1 MAVQPTYW
9 DEVQV
14 VLKAADPKLRAK
26 FSDRYIFLTK
36 DNPKVMIGRSTKRDT
51 RLAAGAKNGWFDSA
65 VMSRNHARLI
75 YLPATKTVA
84 LVDAGSLHGTYVN
97 DKRVNVH
104 QFRQLYQNDTIR
116 FGIAISKGSETFP
129 PCEMKVTLN
138 HGSRNPEE
146 RPVVFKVPDSSDGE
160 DDISDID
167 DAIETSVSLIQKS
180 GMAIEKTQVLNAIDL
195 TGEEAFDGSDA
206 DPDVTVEVLEVL
218 TPGDK
223 ESEDIENRQLPVCY
237 SVEVEEVEENDASF
251 SPPEFTSSISESD
264 EKDLADSI
272 GDDESSGMEWDQQ
285 DGDCYSNGIAG
296 NVPPNDQNSSDQDCN
311 TLPPLVLSQPAQPD
325 NARRLPSNLHSIPIP
340 SSSRQTSDFNE
351 VISTESLGAKSGK
364 AEFFQAREYNRR
376 VCFGSERDM
385 EDSQEDHF
393 EELEMDMENSISYA
407 NQDSLFSVA
416 LPGNCTNNSASA
428 ALLAA
433 GEQFLQTPVGELP
446 EEQSGDDC
454 LDDTSAY
461 TYEMSKRV
469 AEAKIQAA
477 QPRVTVDVATCVRGG
492 VDVSDLAEE
501 HPDGASAANPV
512 PPKRKAD
519 EISEILSEEMSQLPS
534 QEIIPGSSQT
544 VPESN
549 SARPEST
556 THNPTPC
563 VEGMQT
569 RHSVTNP
576 VDERPVKRLRRV
588 AEVVGYAALGGV
600 AVMSALIA
608 TAPAL

>member
-1 MAVQPTYW
+1 M
-9 DEVQV
+9 
-14 VLKAADPKLRAK
+14 
-26 FSDRYIFLTK
+26 
-36 DNPKVMIGRSTKRDT
+36 
-51 RLAAGAKNGWFDSA
+51 
-65 VMSRNHARLI
+65 
-75 YLPATKTVA
+75 
-84 LVDAGSLHGTYVN
+84 DAGSLHGTYVN

-104 QFRQLYQNDTIR
+104 QFRRLYQNDTIR

-138 HGSRNPEE
+138 HGSRKYDSPSLSIFSPHDSQLNSPEE

-223 ESEDIENRQLPVCY
+223 ESEEIENRQLPVCY

-272 GDDESSGMEWDQQ
+272 GDDESSGMEWDQRGMPKYSGSHTVEPRTKSPKT

-296 NVPPNDQNSSDQDCN
+296 NVPPNDQISSDQDYN

-325 NARRLPSNLHSIPIP
+325 NVRRLPSNLHSIPIP
-340 SSSRQTSDFNE
+340 SSSRQTSDFNA

-461 TYEMSKRV
+461 TYEMSKKA

-492 VDVSDLAEE
+492 VDASDLAEE
-501 HPDGASAANPV
+501 YPDGASAANPV

-569 RHSVTNP
+569 RHLVTNP
-576 VDERPVKRLRRV
+576 VEERPVKRLRRV